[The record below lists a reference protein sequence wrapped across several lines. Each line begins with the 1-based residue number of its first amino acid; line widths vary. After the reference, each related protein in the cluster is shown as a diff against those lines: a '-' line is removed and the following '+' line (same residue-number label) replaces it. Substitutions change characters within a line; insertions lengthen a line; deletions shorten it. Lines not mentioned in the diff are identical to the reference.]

1 MSSLQAR
8 YEQRVPKR
16 AAPAAALP
24 RREVQVLRLE
34 RRQHD
39 APLRVRA
46 APSPNA
52 RAVARGV
59 AHAAR
64 RGPTVSSRQQVE
76 RRRGGRTRTAGR
88 QPASRA
94 AQALAAR
101 PSARP
106 GSPTL
111 SLEFPHPP
119 CGSPADTATI
129 SRSQR
134 QAGDR
139 HPTRVLRTR
148 TTKPPA
154 PGGVSASCQATFTA
168 SV

>member
-1 MSSLQAR
+1 MPSIQAR
-8 YEQRVPKR
+8 HEQRVPKR

-39 APLRVRA
+39 APLRPC
-46 APSPNA
+46 APDA

-76 RRRGGRTRTAGR
+76 GRRGGRTRTAGR